1 MSVPAPISL
10 ALVLASIVLL
20 GGVTGC
26 VTQGTYDAVVQER
39 DTLLA
44 KATTL
49 TEVAISLDNDVL
61 TQEFQ
66 IAQLRREQKELADE
80 VARWALRGA
89 IQMQLLSDGLH
100 LILPQD
106 VLFASGTATL
116 SPQGE
121 EMIVD
126 LVKEIA
132 PQPYQIAVLGFSD
145 DIPVG
150 EHLVE
155 RYPSNWELSGARATS
170 VVRIM
175 EREGLPPA
183 QLMGIAKGETEP
195 VAPNDTP
202 EGRAENRRIDI
213 RIRPIVKR

>member
-1 MSVPAPISL
+1 
-10 ALVLASIVLL
+10 
-20 GGVTGC
+20 